1 MLALRAGCTPAGPR
15 DAAVNRKARSRCFR
29 WPTAA
34 PATSAVPA
42 SRPKTLASSARTD
55 PRRRRGWAIPSWTG
69 PWTWWASFATRWR
82 AVPSGG
88 RPPLVNPSNGNV
100 VLQIWTPLGGPADPR
115 VVLTYNSW
123 SPEESEYGYG
133 WSNSLN
139 RWVAGGNIVH
149 AGDGAIFY
157 YESANYTPPAGAQNT
172 LVCHEDYSGVETQP
186 DGFQMHYETTG
197 KLTKFESAA
206 GDVWTLVGFGG
217 DRVYAVIDPFN
228 RRTSIIYG
236 GSDKIQRVVDAYG
249 RITTFTV
256 DGSGDLVKMTSPELC
271 ETEFRYDANHQL
283 TAYIDPEGS
292 RTTFSYEGVNHWV
305 QSIQTPDGQRVTYL
319 WDEWRKTR
327 IIDPSGNTTRL
338 TYNWYRNI
346 TEIGDPL
353 GQVTTYAWFAD
364 RPQAYLGRK
373 GARTTV
379 LHAATD
385 NGLKQLHEIQYPDGG
400 RLSFA
405 YDANAALAPS
415 RINWAIGPPSS
426 GTPAA
431 TARR

>member
-1 MLALRAGCTPAGPR
+1 MDLVSRLRY
-15 DAAVNRKARSRCFR
+15 S
-29 WPTAA
+29 
-34 PATSAVPA
+34 
-42 SRPKTLASSARTD
+42 LE
-55 PRRRRGWAIPSWTG
+55 
-69 PWTWWASFATRWR
+69 
-82 AVPSGG
+82 G
-88 RPPLVNPSNGNV
+88 RPEWWPPAPLVNPSNGNV
-100 VLQIWTPLGGPADPR
+100 VLQIWPPLGGPADPR

-228 RRTSIIYG
+228 RRTSIVYG

-256 DGSGDLVKMTSPELC
+256 DGSGDLVKMTTPELC

-305 QSIQTPDGQRVTYL
+305 RVDPDARRPEGHLPLGRVAQDADHRPFGQHNQVDVQLVPQHYRDRRPPGPGDDLRLVRRSAAGLPGPQGRPHHGLACRDGQWAQAAPRNPIPGRRPVLLRV
-319 WDEWRKTR
+319 RR
-327 IIDPSGNTTRL
+327 
-338 TYNWYRNI
+338 
-346 TEIGDPL
+346 
-353 GQVTTYAWFAD
+353 Q
-364 RPQAYLGRK
+364 Q
-373 GARTTV
+373 
-379 LHAATD
+379 
-385 NGLKQLHEIQYPDGG
+385 
-400 RLSFA
+400 
-405 YDANAALAPS
+405 
-415 RINWAIGPPSS
+415 PP
-426 GTPAA
+426 
-431 TARR
+431 